1 MEADT
6 RTMSEALRSASD
18 DAAGFDLFVSAHYR
32 RLVGL
37 AALVAG
43 DLEGAEDVVQTALE
57 RAWRRRTTLRSPD
70 GLRPWLDRIVVR
82 EAARARRHRLRRLA
96 RLFLPRTATASG
108 PYGQDVADRNASH
121 FTERSA
127 LRMVVDGL
135 SAPQRA
141 VVVLHLHAGYSVDE
155 TAELLGVP
163 RETVRSRLRLARARL
178 RDALGE
184 MT

>member
-1 MEADT
+1 M
-6 RTMSEALRSASD
+6 RSASE
-18 DAAGFDLFVSAHYR
+18 DAAGFDMFVSAHHR

-37 AALVAG
+37 AALVTG

-57 RAWRRRTTLRSPD
+57 RAWRSRAAMRSRD

-82 EAARARRHRLRRLA
+82 EAARARQLQLRRLA
-96 RLFLPRTATASG
+96 RLFRPRVATPSESPGNDPVDPLAS
-108 PYGQDVADRNASH
+108 R

-141 VVVLHLHAGYSVDE
+141 AVVLHLHAGYSVDE
-155 TAELLGVP
+155 TAKLLGVP

-184 MT
+184 GS

>member
-1 MEADT
+1 MEART
-6 RTMSEALRSASD
+6 RSMTGAVRSAAD
-18 DAAGFDLFVSAHYR
+18 DAAGFDVFVSSHHR

-37 AALVAG
+37 AALVSG

-57 RAWRRRTTLRSPD
+57 RAWRSRAAMRSPE

-82 EAARARRHRLRRLA
+82 EAARARQLRLRQLA
-96 RLFLPRTATASG
+96 RLFRPHDTTTSAPFAHDLVDP
-108 PYGQDVADRNASH
+108 NASQ

-127 LRMVVDGL
+127 LRAVVDGL

-141 VVVLHLHAGYSVDE
+141 AVVLHLHAGYSVDE
-155 TAELLGVP
+155 SAQLLGVP

-178 RDALGE
+178 RRALGDE
-184 MT
+184 A